1 MGENAAIGKTAAMP
15 EKVTPVRSVVAL
27 RDHPLMQYRGA
38 RNWPPVWS
46 QAGTNGKK
54 TATGEVGILKQVNG
68 DSRSNKR
75 CFLVIEHEGERY
87 IGALLFD
94 DAIFCWLISRVLKSH
109 IGWSVKDLGELD
121 LSFTL

>member
-1 MGENAAIGKTAAMP
+1 MGENAAIGKTVAMP
-15 EKVTPVRSVVAL
+15 ENVTPVRSVVAL

-38 RNWPPVWS
+38 RNWPPVWT

-54 TATGEVGILKQVNG
+54 TATGEVGRLKQVNG

-75 CFLVIEHEGERY
+75 CFLVTEHEGERY

-109 IGWSVKDLGELD
+109 IGWSVKELGDLD